1 MRLTCI
7 LPYVSHLGHPGNRQN
22 PVIQTF
28 LRGDAAQFTQLSSV
42 VTLVDAM
49 HGPARLEEG
58 TPEFLDQIAY
68 ADQILLNKV
77 DLVESKAEGRK
88 ALDELSR
95 ELRRINP
102 LARFSETALHEGED
116 SSRAANLE
124 LIDDGAYDLQR
135 LVSY

>member
-1 MRLTCI
+1 M
-7 LPYVSHLGHPGNRQN
+7 
-22 PVIQTF
+22 IQTF

-49 HGPARLEEG
+49 HGPERLEEG

-88 ALDELSR
+88 ALDEFSR